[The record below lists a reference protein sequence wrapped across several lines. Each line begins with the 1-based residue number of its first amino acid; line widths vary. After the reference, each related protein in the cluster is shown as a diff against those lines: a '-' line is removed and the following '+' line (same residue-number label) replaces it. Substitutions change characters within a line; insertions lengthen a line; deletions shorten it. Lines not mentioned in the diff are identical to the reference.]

1 MKARISP
8 TVIHIDPAINLET
21 LFDLVFL
28 IGAGPAAL
36 PGGGG
41 AVAGVPAAMGLA
53 GVVGAAVAGAIAGA
67 VAGVTATG
75 ATGAGV
81 TGAGVTG
88 AGVTGAGVTGA
99 AITGA
104 GVTGAAVVGTCNFL
118 CILRGFA
125 SSFALAITANTKSSE
140 QTIIAFL
147 IF

>member
-88 AGVTGAGVTGA
+88 A

>member
-1 MKARISP
+1 M
-8 TVIHIDPAINLET
+8 IHIDPAINLET

-81 TGAGVTG
+81 TGA
-88 AGVTGAGVTGA
+88 
-99 AITGA
+99 
-104 GVTGAAVVGTCNFL
+104 AVVGTCNFL